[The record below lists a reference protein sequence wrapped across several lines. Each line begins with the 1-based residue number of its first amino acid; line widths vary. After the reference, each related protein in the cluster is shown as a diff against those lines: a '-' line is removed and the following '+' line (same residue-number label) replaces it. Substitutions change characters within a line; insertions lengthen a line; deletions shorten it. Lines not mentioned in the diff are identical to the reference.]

1 MQGPCLCFP
10 PTDPKERFFSKLA
23 VGKTRVSRP
32 DSCQELQLQ
41 TQPCWWAHP
50 RTRAGRRE
58 RSPAGENQGKR
69 RCIWRGERRADLRA
83 GPTKWPL
90 EPRLEKTLFRLEGS
104 PGDSLSSKTIASS
117 KPQGPLPLSLQVLLL
132 GGQVGSFGFFSVFLI
147 IEKSRPIQAKE
158 NRETPGFPSNKEAAC
173 FVVFSC
179 FFPPQKL
186 THHPRNNLPRE
197 DLVIFPPIWKKVKV
211 SVTRSWLTLWP
222 HGL

>member
-23 VGKTRVSRP
+23 VGRLGYPGQTLARSFSFKP
-32 DSCQELQLQ
+32 D
-41 TQPCWWAHP
+41 
-50 RTRAGRRE
+50 RAGE
-58 RSPAGENQGKR
+58 RTPVPG
-69 RCIWRGERRADLRA
+69 RA
-83 GPTKWPL
+83 GGKGPRQERTKGRGDAYGGESAELTSGRALQSGPWSL
-90 EPRLEKTLFRLEGS
+90 GWKRLFRLEGS

-197 DLVIFPPIWKKVKV
+197 DLIIFPPIWKKVKV